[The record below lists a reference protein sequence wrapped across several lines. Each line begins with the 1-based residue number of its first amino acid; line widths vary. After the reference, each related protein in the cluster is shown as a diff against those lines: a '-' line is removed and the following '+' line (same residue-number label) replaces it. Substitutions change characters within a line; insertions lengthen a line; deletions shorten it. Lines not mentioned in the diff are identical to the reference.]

1 MELKEPSKMKFDPE
15 LQNRLLPIVEK
26 RVGYA
31 AAKNISKILEDLE
44 RNIYESGEKTL
55 VVSIKLKFEA
65 ISQSSLN
72 IKLDIGWVRKT
83 PFADTDFECLTIDLQ
98 QPELP
103 FQKQVKVIQWDENH
117 EYMKKIVDHAT
128 ANNLKLIR
136 IKNIGD
142 PDCRQVQNYQDG
154 AWQNHLLETTDEV
167 DAILL
172 AVAQDG
178 GMAYKGDR
186 LLQHNDFDEELMF
199 MPVVWS

>member
-1 MELKEPSKMKFDPE
+1 MKFDPE
-15 LQNRLLPIVEK
+15 LQSRLMPIVEK

-83 PFADTDFECLTIDLQ
+83 SFADTDFESLTVDLQ

-103 FQKQVKVIQWDENH
+103 FQKPVKVVDWNENH
-117 EYMKKIVDHAT
+117 ESMKKIVDHAT

-142 PDCRQVQNYQDG
+142 PDCRQVQSYKDG
-154 AWQNHLLETTDEV
+154 AWQDHLLETTDEV
-167 DAILL
+167 VALL
-172 AVAQDG
+172 HAVAQNG
-178 GMAYKGDR
+178 GMAYKGDE
-186 LLQHNDFDEELMF
+186 LLQHQDFDKDFMF
-199 MPVVWS
+199 MPVVLV